1 MCLTHEW
8 EQRKKS
14 PFPSLE
20 TDRYLY
26 YYHQSTVPT
35 SEDIPWC
42 NMVNK
47 FVKCHIKVSNST
59 LYFSVII
66 PISLVN
72 VFSTYA
78 VLLDNKDHDCFA
90 HHYPS
95 L

>member
-1 MCLTHEW
+1 MSGSRE
-8 EQRKKS
+8 KKS

-20 TDRYLY
+20 TGGYLY
-26 YYHQSTVPT
+26 YYHQNTVPT

-66 PISLVN
+66 SISLVN
-72 VFSTYA
+72 VFSTYV
-78 VLLDNKDHDCFA
+78 VLLDNKDHDYIA
-90 HHYPS
+90 HHCMS